1 MATTTTYASGQQSIP
16 TELMPYFTGTGTAGQ
31 PGYVPGLLPKGQ
43 EVFAKDYA
51 TTYAPLIG
59 AGLSGAGGIASL
71 SPMQQQV
78 GTEIGQMGTPSQFNM
93 GMGAAGSAYGILGGN
108 MPSITNQGLMQQYM
122 SPYQQNVVDVQK
134 QEAIRDAQKGMMAQ
148 NLGAAKQGTY
158 GGARQLLA
166 QTELDRN
173 LQTNLG
179 RIQAQGLQ
187 SAYEA
192 GQKGLE
198 AERTARL
205 QQGTALGGLS
215 DVFTRAGTAEQ
226 AADIDRLKTMGA
238 YGDLERGYQQQ
249 LLDARKDELTRQS
262 EFGAAQLGSMSN
274 LLRGVPLY
282 QSSETKATT
291 TPPPS
296 FASQLGGL
304 GLTGLSMYNMLQ
316 GR

>member
-1 MATTTTYASGQQSIP
+1 MATQTTTVTGQQAIP
-16 TELMPYFTGTGTAGQ
+16 TELMPYFVGASGIG
-31 PGYVPGLLPKGQ
+31 GLLPKGQ
-43 EVFAKDYA
+43 ELFTKDYA
-51 TTYAPLIG
+51 NTYAPLISSG
-59 AGLSGAGGIASL
+59 LTGAGGVAGLSG
-71 SPMQQQV
+71 MQQQV
-78 GTEIGQMGTPSQFNM
+78 GTELGQMGTPSQFNM
-93 GMGAAGSAYGILGGN
+93 GMGAAGSAYGILGN
-108 MPSITNQGLMQQYM
+108 QLPSITNQGMMQQYM

-187 SAYEA
+187 SAYDA
-192 GQKGLE
+192 AQKGLE
-198 AERTARL
+198 AERTAQL
-205 QQGTALGGLS
+205 QQGTALGNLG

-226 AADIDRLKTMGA
+226 ASDIDRLKTMGA
-238 YGDLERGYQQQ
+238 YGDLERAYQQQ
-249 LLDARKDELTRQS
+249 LIDARKADLTKQS
-262 EFGAAQLGSMSN
+262 EFGANQLGSMAN

-282 QSSETKATT
+282 QASETTAQT

-304 GLTGLSMYNMLQ
+304 GLTGLSMYNMLK
-316 GR
+316 